1 MAELNIKVL
10 QPSLERSPFSFFF
23 RFFIGQTILKL
34 KSKNINLK
42 FEFELRIAFNLYCNA
57 LKIVPETCYY
67 QISDKPFDA
76 DLGKWSYLKG
86 VINLESKGTTSFKTP
101 FKHDGDEFISVHKNK
116 KNQVLISQEILI
128 LESEGKNIFFVL
140 YYHKNPKAKKGKL
153 LIDLTSGN

>member
-23 RFFIGQTILKL
+23 RFFIGQKILKL

-76 DLGKWSYLKG
+76 DLGKWSLKLHLNMM
-86 VINLESKGTTSFKTP
+86 VMNLYPSIK
-101 FKHDGDEFISVHKNK
+101 IK
-116 KNQVLISQEILI
+116 KI
-128 LESEGKNIFFVL
+128 KC
-140 YYHKNPKAKKGKL
+140 
-153 LIDLTSGN
+153 